1 MDIGSKNDYPSC
13 ALSNFAAHKFEI
25 DGVKCASMEG
35 FLQSLKCPTIDM
47 QKYICSLIGI
57 KAKKAGYGRNWQ
69 RRQILY
75 WQGQQIGRSSKAY
88 QDLLD
93 RAYDALYE
101 NQGFKAALIA
111 CGKDAVFTHSIGKN
125 CQNETVLTAREFCNR
140 LMKLK
145 DRAFKEIK
153 EMK

>member
-1 MDIGSKNDYPSC
+1 MAERVATAIQGKPI
-13 ALSNFAAHKFEI
+13 H
-25 DGVKCASMEG
+25 
-35 FLQSLKCPTIDM
+35 
-47 QKYICSLIGI
+47 
-57 KAKKAGYGRNWQ
+57 
-69 RRQILY
+69 LY

-125 CQNETVLTAREFCNR
+125 CQNETVLTAREFCSR